1 MKIQESLGRVSGLST
16 DYIAEPTNIIRRPK
30 MDLRE
35 LNEKLRKQLM
45 NMEGVDREKVIAEIR
60 ARDRFLAEL
69 EEKLEVRCSCGL
81 VMSRRN
87 YYEHQKDTKH
97 DLPSELGDSF
107 SRRGKKPVDE
117 PQTVGD
123 ELHVCS
129 CGLVMSGANFQEPQ
143 KETRHTSH
151 PRRLK
156 RSNNPKSFSRAK
168 VFEDTA
174 PAGTTSVAGPD
185 SPEEP

>member
-1 MKIQESLGRVSGLST
+1 
-16 DYIAEPTNIIRRPK
+16 

-97 DLPSELGDSF
+97 DLPSDLGESF

-117 PQTVGD
+117 PRIEVGD
-123 ELHVCS
+123 GLHVCS
-129 CGLVMSGANFQEPQ
+129 CGLVMPGASFQEHQ

-151 PRRLK
+151 PRQLK
-156 RSNNPKSFSRAK
+156 RSNTPKSFRRLK
-168 VFEDTA
+168 LFEDTP
-174 PAGTTSVAGPD
+174 PASTTPLVGPN